1 MIRIGTRDSQ
11 LAIWQAEKVKSLLAE
26 INIDSEFVFI
36 KSKGDL
42 NTEAPLHTLGTV
54 GIFTKALDDALI
66 NNEIDI
72 AVHSCKDLPTEEP
85 KDIHYAAYLE
95 RASFEDI
102 LITSK
107 QENVIPQDPIS
118 IATGSIR
125 RKAQWLN
132 RFPEHRIENLRGN
145 VNTRLQKVKDN
156 PWFGA
161 VFAKAGLERLGLN
174 GLPHIV
180 LDWMV
185 PAPAQGVICV
195 ACRRTELELIG
206 SLKLISDTATEIT
219 SLVERQFLNVLEGG
233 CSAPIG
239 AHAIIENQKIHLTG
253 VLLSMDGK
261 DKILKSK
268 SVDLDDWKNLG
279 TELAMSILADGGEK
293 IITKL
298 KNEK

>member
-1 MIRIGTRDSQ
+1 MLKIGTRDSD
-11 LAIWQAEKVKSLLAE
+11 LAKWQAEKVKSLLQT
-26 INIDSEFVFI
+26 INIDSEFIFI

-42 NTEAPLHTLGTV
+42 NTESPLHQMGTV

-72 AVHSCKDLPTEEP
+72 AVHSCKDLPTKEP
-85 KDIHYAAYLE
+85 DGIHYAAYLE

-102 LITSK
+102 LITS
-107 QENVIPQDPIS
+107 EEETEIPIEAIS

-132 RFPEHRIENLRGN
+132 RFPNHSIHNLRGN

-161 VFAKAGLERLGLN
+161 VFAKAGLERLGISN
-174 GLPHIV
+174 LPHLI
-180 LDWMV
+180 LDWMI

-195 ACRRTELELIG
+195 ACRKEEEELIG
-206 SLKLISDTATEIT
+206 SLKSISDVDTEIT

-239 AHAIIENQKIHLTG
+239 AHAIMKDDGIILTG
-253 VLLSMDGK
+253 VLLSLDGK
-261 DKILKSK
+261 KKIQKTQ
-268 SVDLDDWKNLG
+268 SVNLSDWKNLG
-279 TELAMSILADGGEK
+279 AELAKEILNDGGEA
-293 IITKL
+293 IIREL
-298 KNEK
+298 KNE